1 MTTKEKAAG
10 VLDTPTTAS
19 KELYPQILSA
29 HDADRKHF
37 TTLQALFALRG
48 YSLRRSHRA
57 DDGRITYFV
66 ELWTQTRAFSH
77 PHDVRAH
84 LARIGGAHV

>member
-1 MTTKEKAAG
+1 MITKEKAAG

-19 KELYPQILSA
+19 KEHCPRILSA
-29 HDADRKHF
+29 GDADCKHF
-37 TTLQALFALRG
+37 ATLEALFALRG

-66 ELWTQTRAFSH
+66 ELWTQARVFSH
-77 PHDVRAH
+77 PHDVRAY
-84 LARIGGAHV
+84 LAQIGGAHA